1 MKITYLYKKFKADL
15 ADTRQNSSKFDLGL
29 HLKMWISEYI
39 LRLDTVNAGY
49 MWTSYSLHQ
58 FLHSLNLKNKNV
70 LEFGSGGSTVFFL
83 KRKANL
89 ITFEHSKVWIEKL
102 KLRLGN
108 QSKWKPYLVEY
119 IRREDD
125 PNGYLKYIEK
135 IQGIEDE
142 TLDIALVDGRH
153 RVECVRAV
161 QSKLVAGGQIILDD
175 SDRASYEES
184 YEILKNWRTFRI
196 SGYAYM
202 SDYKTHSTVWEKPS

>member
-15 ADTRQNSSKFDLGL
+15 VDTRQNSSKFDLGL

-58 FLHSLNLKNKNV
+58 FLNSLNLKNKNV

-102 KLRLGN
+102 KLRLEN
-108 QSKWKPYLVEY
+108 QSKWTPYLVEY

-125 PNGYLKYIEK
+125 PNGHLKYIEK
-135 IQGIEDE
+135 IQDIEDE

-184 YEILKNWRTFRI
+184 FEILKNWQTFRI

-202 SDYKTHSTVWEKPS
+202 SDYKTHSTIWEKPS

>member
-58 FLHSLNLKNKNV
+58 FLHSLNLKNQHV
-70 LEFGSGGSTVFFL
+70 LELGSGGSTVFFL